1 MKVKIR
7 NAKRRGSENHLADVI
22 YGSPYP
28 RERETTLERP
38 CKLCQ
43 PFFPSPSAPTTS
55 YHDRN
60 HQRGLSGVVP
70 HCHARE
76 TGRQADRHQGHAT
89 AARKLLFVPPS
100 LLILSSQSL
109 LSSLST
115 TLDFFPLAEK
125 CLPPLGDL
133 ARRPGLGQTTCMQL
147 GLAWRAAEKALKDRT
162 GQDRVSQTGS
172 RLALSLSLPH

>member
-109 LSSLST
+109 PLLSLHHSGLFPPCREMSST
-115 TLDFFPLAEK
+115 TWR
-125 CLPPLGDL
+125 LGQAARPGPDHLHAVRPSL
-133 ARRPGLGQTTCMQL
+133 ARRGEGLEG
-147 GLAWRAAEKALKDRT
+147 
-162 GQDRVSQTGS
+162 
-172 RLALSLSLPH
+172 